1 MESLDITIC
10 AMSTMASDQQR
21 VRDLAMAYPTKVIP
35 CFGHHPWFSHLI
47 STQAALSKDDHY
59 RSLFLGTSPAKPEHV
74 QAYQRLLNSLPEP
87 TPLSD
92 VLMKLRRNFEDLHQA
107 MLGEVGLDRSFRVPF
122 DYFASP
128 RQLTPFVIPLD
139 HQLAILEAQLDLAVE
154 LGRNVS
160 FHSVRS
166 QLCTAELLQKMQQKY
181 HDGWSRINVDIH
193 SCGLSPETWRDIEKK
208 HRNVF
213 LSLSTVINGR
223 SSNHK
228 ALIAI
233 CSPDRILVESDFND
247 VDKCSERTWDM
258 IQSIAAVKGWHIEEE
273 WMDNLEETD
282 WGAVR
287 KLEENWCAFR
297 RSRTALTEVLLQ

>member
-35 CFGHHPWFSHLI
+35 CFGQSIHSFNATHLPFRKFANMLNYSAGHHPWFSHLI

-92 VLMKLRRNFEDLHQA
+92 VLIKLRRNFEDLHQA

-193 SCGLSPETWRDIEKK
+193 SCGLSPETWRDIEAC
-208 HRNVF
+208 HTHNCVF
-213 LSLSTVINGR
+213 
-223 SSNHK
+223 
-228 ALIAI
+228 
-233 CSPDRILVESDFND
+233 
-247 VDKCSERTWDM
+247 
-258 IQSIAAVKGWHIEEE
+258 
-273 WMDNLEETD
+273 
-282 WGAVR
+282 
-287 KLEENWCAFR
+287 
-297 RSRTALTEVLLQ
+297 EV